1 MLQDFV
7 AVPGG
12 AGFIGSHLC
21 ERLVAAGH
29 HVLALDDHSTGD
41 ARRLEALREHPRFAL
56 VQHDIAQV
64 GLPPSLDDAQQI
76 FNLAGPASP
85 SHYRSE
91 PVRTMLTCA
100 LGTWRLLESACR
112 SGARLLQASTGEIYG
127 DPEVHPQPEEYC
139 GHVDPIGP
147 RSSHDEGKRC
157 AEAMCAAYQRQRKVD
172 VRIARL
178 FSCYGPRLHPGDGR
192 VVSNFIAQALR
203 GEPLTLYG
211 DGLQTRSFCYV
222 DDTVDALLRLMRAPV
237 DVPVNIGNP
246 TECTVLGL
254 AEKVLRLSGS
264 RSALHHLPLPPDDAQ
279 RRRPNITRA
288 RSLLGWEPRVTL
300 GDGLR
305 ATIDY
310 FRRELGLSSPTI
322 SLPPA
327 AIKTHPA
334 GAAVLT
340 LPTRPRRR

>member
-1 MLQDFV
+1 MPQDLV

-29 HVLALDDHSTGD
+29 HVLALDDLSTGD
-41 ARRLEALREHPRFAL
+41 PRHLAALREHPRFAL
-56 VQHDIAQV
+56 AQVDIAQV
-64 GLPPSLDDAQQI
+64 ALPPSLDEARQI

-85 SHYRSE
+85 SHAQCE
-91 PVRTMLTCA
+91 PVQTMLTSA

-112 SGARLLQASTGEIYG
+112 SGARLLLASTGEVYG
-127 DPEVHPQPEEYC
+127 DPQVHPQPEDYR
-139 GHVDPIGP
+139 GHVDPTGP
-147 RSSHDEGKRC
+147 RSFHDEGKRY
-157 AEAMCAAYQRQRKVD
+157 AEAMCAGYHHQHQVD
-172 VRIARL
+172 IRIARL

-222 DDTVDALLRLMRAPV
+222 DDTVEALLRLMQAPV
-237 DVPVNIGNP
+237 ELPVNIGNP
-246 TECTVLGL
+246 GECTVLEL
-254 AEKVLRLSGS
+254 AEKVLRLTGS
-264 RSALHHLPLPPDDAQ
+264 RSGLLHLPLPPDDAQ
-279 RRRPNITRA
+279 RRRPDIGRA

-305 ATIDY
+305 ATIEY
-310 FRRELGLSSPTI
+310 FRRAFDLSKRVI
-322 SLPPA
+322 SLPRAPFA
-327 AIKTHPA
+327 KGHPVV
-334 GAAVLT
+334 AAVT
-340 LPTRPRRR
+340 LPTNPRRP